1 MEKFL
6 TDTCLKS
13 NGKPV
18 NRRDFKIQFGFP
30 FLAPRPRSQ
39 KVVDSG
45 ANKNTALT
53 LNGDIEEPLETP
65 KNGYSCPETEHIWHL
80 GQSSDH
86 CHLLLHPVIALFI
99 RLKWKKVRDIYRRS
113 QRFGMLFVTLLTWH
127 IFSKYGDEN
136 FNILDDNF
144 AGMTS
149 DSSVLFTVSAFSPLS
164 IMVRKKI
171 PVSFSIHTTYVRTI
185 YVSINY
191 RH

>member
-6 TDTCLKS
+6 TDICLKS

-18 NRRDFKIQFGFP
+18 NRWDFKIQLGFP

-39 KVVDSG
+39 KVVDFG
-45 ANKNTALT
+45 ENKNTTMT
-53 LNGDIEEPLETP
+53 LNGDEEEPLETP
-65 KNGYSCPETEHIWHL
+65 KKGYSCPETEHIWHL

-144 AGMTS
+144 AGMMS

-164 IMVRKKI
+164 IMVRK
-171 PVSFSIHTTYVRTI
+171 
-185 YVSINY
+185 
-191 RH
+191 